1 MDPPSNIGWFC
12 FHETIVSHICT
23 KLTFTLFAFTLIAR
37 KIAIL
42 LTKVTI
48 NKPVFGSCQALPSE
62 TFDCFTEKCS
72 NCYSLGLNPIFKF

>member
-48 NKPVFGSCQALPSE
+48 NKAVNQ
-62 TFDCFTEKCS
+62 
-72 NCYSLGLNPIFKF
+72 SLDHVKLFHLKLWILLQKSVQIVIRVV